1 MTATVTIAAAERELL
16 VRRAARALDRCGL
29 VNAYGHC
36 SARIDERT
44 FLVCASKPMGMIER
58 GEAGTIVN
66 VDGPLPD
73 GVLGEVRTHQQI
85 YKRRPDAGGITR
97 TFGPN
102 VLALSALRATPQPRH
117 GFGAYFAPQPP
128 LWDDPLLLRSDE
140 QASALA
146 DQLGGANAIV
156 MRGNGAITV
165 APSLDI
171 AVVLAWYL
179 DDAARVE
186 LAVRAAGELST
197 APVLSDDECAK
208 RAVTAGGIYERM
220 WAYLT
225 NGDPEN

>member
-1 MTATVTIAAAERELL
+1 MSRASEHDAREIL
-16 VRRAARALDRCGL
+16 VRKAARALGNSGL

-36 SARIDERT
+36 SARIDAT
-44 FLVCASKPMGMIER
+44 SFLVCAAKPMGMIGA
-58 GEAGTIVN
+58 GEPGTIVQIE
-66 VDGPLPD
+66 GPLPE

-85 YKRRPDAGGITR
+85 YKRRPDVGGIAR
-97 TFGPN
+97 AFGPN
-102 VLALSALRATPQPRH
+102 VLALSALSATPKARH

-128 LWDDPLLLRSDE
+128 LWMNPQLLRNDE

-146 DQLGGANAIV
+146 DQLGSANAIV

-165 APSLDI
+165 APTLDA

-186 LAVRAAGELST
+186 LAVRAGGGPNVE
-197 APVLSDDECAK
+197 PVFTDEEARQ

-220 WAYLT
+220 WAFMT
-225 NGDPEN
+225 NGDPE